1 MAAKGAS
8 GATGPAAPAAD
19 GRSARSPH
27 RDRQRSPFTTVA
39 PVVAVAIAYSVAVA
53 VWIVA
58 GDRLPGGRWLA
69 VHLFTLGVL
78 SNAVIAFSQ
87 HFGQTVTRVAAQRWR
102 WQPVI
107 LNVGILLTLAGIPTE
122 SSWATGLGATVVTA
136 VVLDAYVRLR
146 RMRHAAVGA
155 RFAWIARIYERA
167 HGSFVHG
174 AILGA
179 LLGTGVL
186 TGRWYGA
193 GRIAHLHVNI
203 LGWAGL
209 TLLATLVFF
218 GPTMVRTRI
227 RQGADDAAATALRH
241 GATALTVAVL
251 LLLATGIG
259 GLAGTALRVAAA
271 ATLGVYAW
279 AATVVCLPVLHAA
292 RTAKSSAA
300 RPPLLAV
307 CIWLPVAAWADAVI
321 VAIGQLRLLDALGLV
336 ALVGVLAQAIA
347 AALTYIAPAIR
358 GRTNP
363 ERSRIMRRLSRGV
376 TIRTSAYNLGVVAI
390 TAAAAG
396 GPWLEAA
403 GARLAAAGWLLV
415 IGALATQV
423 VVGVWPVGD
432 SGFEAA

>member
-1 MAAKGAS
+1 MNAAMDVRRAS
-8 GATGPAAPAAD
+8 GATGTD
-19 GRSARSPH
+19 GRSARSPRRH
-27 RDRQRSPFTTVA
+27 RQRSPFTPVA
-39 PVVAVAIAYSVAVA
+39 PVVALAVGYGVAVV
-53 VWIVA
+53 VWIIA

-87 HFGQTVTRVAAQRWR
+87 HFGQTVTRVAAQHWR

-107 LNVGILLTLAGIPTE
+107 LNVGILLTLAGVPTAA
-122 SSWATGLGATVVTA
+122 SWATGLGATVVTT

-146 RMRHAAVGA
+146 RMRRAAVGA
-155 RFAWIARIYERA
+155 RFAWIARTYERA

-186 TGRWYGA
+186 TGPWYGA

-218 GPTMVRTRI
+218 GPTMMRTRI
-227 RQGADDAAATALRH
+227 RQGADDTAAAALRH

-259 GLAGTALRVAAA
+259 GPTGTALRVTAAVS
-271 ATLGVYAW
+271 LGVYAW
-279 AATVVCLPVLHAA
+279 AASVVCLPVLHAA
-292 RTAKSSAA
+292 RTAKPTAA

-307 CIWLPVAAWADAVI
+307 CVWLPAMAWADAAI
-321 VAIGQLRLLDALGLV
+321 VATGQLRLLDALGLV
-336 ALVGVLAQAIA
+336 ALVGVLGQAIA
-347 AALTYIAPAIR
+347 ATLVYIAPAIR
-358 GRTNP
+358 GRTNL
-363 ERSRIMRRLSRGV
+363 ERSRITRRLGRGAIGQ
-376 TIRTSAYNLGVVAI
+376 TTAYNVGVVAVA
-390 TAAAAG
+390 AAAAG
-396 GPWLEAA
+396 GPSLQVA
-403 GARLAAAGWLLV
+403 GARLAAAGWVLV
-415 IGALATQV
+415 IAALAAQV
-423 VVGVWPVGD
+423 VVGVWPVGTRGPD
-432 SGFEAA
+432 AA

>member
-1 MAAKGAS
+1 MAAERAS
-8 GATGPAAPAAD
+8 DATGPE

-39 PVVAVAIAYSVAVA
+39 PAVAFAIAYGVAVAA
-53 VWIVA
+53 WIVA

-78 SNAVIAFSQ
+78 TNTVIAFSQ

-107 LNVGILLTLAGIPTE
+107 LNLGILLTLVGIPAAN
-122 SSWATGLGATVVTA
+122 SWATGLGATVVTA
-136 VVLDAYVRLR
+136 VVLDAYLRLR

-186 TGRWYGA
+186 TGSWYGA
-193 GRIAHLHVNI
+193 GRIAHLHVNV

-241 GATALTVAVL
+241 GSTALTVAVL
-251 LLLATGIG
+251 LLLVTGIG
-259 GLAGTALRVAAA
+259 GLTGTALRVTAG

-292 RTAKSSAA
+292 RTAKPSAA
-300 RPPLLAV
+300 RPPVLAV
-307 CIWLPVAAWADAVI
+307 CVWLPAAAWADAVV
-321 VAIGQLRLLDALGLV
+321 VATGQMRLLDALGLV

-347 AALTYIAPAIR
+347 AALTYVAPAVR

-363 ERSRIMRRLSRGV
+363 ERSRITHRFGRGATAR
-376 TIRTSAYNLGVVAI
+376 TIAYNLGVAAVA
-390 TAAAAG
+390 AAAAG
-396 GPWLEAA
+396 GPWLQAA

-415 IGALATQV
+415 IGAVATQV
-423 VVGVWPVGD
+423 AVGLWPV
-432 SGFEAA
+432 AARRPDAA